1 MDIES
6 MLISLPA
13 DVHIVHVGSLLL
25 IGCDGDRGGY
35 RRLGHLLHLHA
46 PLVLRLLEVGQ
57 AELRLTVG
65 DGHVDTV
72 FAKDAVDLGDHL
84 IGIGC

>member
-1 MDIES
+1 

-25 IGCDGDRGGY
+25 VGCDGDRRGY
-35 RRLGHLLHLHA
+35 GRLGHLLHLHA
-46 PLVLRLLEVGQ
+46 PLVLGLLEVGQ
-57 AELRLTVG
+57 AELGLTVG
-65 DGHVDTV
+65 HCHVDPV